1 MTELRRDR
9 GATRRV
15 SPVVLPG
22 LLFAVS
28 LLAYLATVWLGSV
41 SAIPIDGQGGS
52 AAGYSVVLTA
62 FLAYS
67 AIGAIVAARR
77 PEYHVGWLL
86 CVMGVIAEI
95 QGLASGTVEY
105 AAGRNGSA
113 LPGWLLDPWLMA
125 PLVNLW
131 VVSFS
136 ALGLLLFIFPNGRL
150 FSRSIAPGLTLAGF
164 TIAVG
169 LVTSN
174 GTTTTRFP
182 LFDALF
188 STNVADGLYGLGR
201 GVSGLSLMALLVLGT
216 ISMVVR
222 LRRARGVERQ
232 QMKWFAY
239 AAVALA
245 LVFVGTAA
253 AFFSPLRALDPG
265 ARFPAAMFGGVPFLL
280 ALMALPIGAAVA
292 ILRYRLYDID
302 VLINRTLVYGALSA
316 TLAATYFA
324 GVVLLQAAL
333 RPLIGGSEL
342 PVALSTLAVVA
353 LFAPLRRRIQRVVDR
368 RFYRSRYD
376 AAHTLDAFGARL
388 RDEVDLEAV
397 RGDLLAAVHQT
408 VRPAHASVWLREARR

>member
-77 PEYHVGWLL
+77 PEYHV
-86 CVMGVIAEI
+86 
-95 QGLASGTVEY
+95 
-105 AAGRNGSA
+105 
-113 LPGWLLDPWLMA
+113 GWLLDPWLMA